1 MKDEFIVGLDI
12 GTTKIC
18 LAVGK
23 KDEHDKLKIVAFA
36 ETRSIG
42 VAVGMV
48 QNIQKATE
56 QISQVVNQAS
66 ENSKIEIKKA
76 NVGIAGKHIKSFTR
90 HNSIY
95 INNKHDNEINSDHL
109 MKLLYEAKNTI
120 IPPGD
125 EIIAVTAQ
133 NYLVDEEINTME
145 PIGTPGKKLEADFH
159 IVTARKTDIK
169 NIISCVEKASIFR
182 ELLVL
187 EPQASSLAILTEG
200 ELESGVCLVDIG
212 GGTTDVAIF
221 HENVMRHTAII
232 PYGGEII
239 TQDIKDGLQVLTK
252 QAEIL
257 KIKFGRAIA
266 SHASKN
272 EHVKIP
278 GIGQREERLVSTYN
292 LCKII
297 EARME
302 EIIQDI
308 HKEIILSGY
317 NGKLSGGIVLTGG
330 GSQLLSLKQLVKY
343 MTGMIPRIGFPDSQ
357 LSTSEFNLKSPK
369 YSTLVGLLISGYKKN
384 RISKNNKRNLS
395 SNSRDV
401 IKEFSDKFKSFFTDS
416 DLDEFKK

>member
-1 MKDEFIVGLDI
+1 MRDEYIVGLDI

-18 LAVGK
+18 IAVGK
-23 KDEHDKLKIVAFA
+23 KDDHGNIKIISFA
-36 ETRSIG
+36 ETRSFG

-56 QISQVVNQAS
+56 QISQVVKEAS
-66 ENSKIEIKKA
+66 KTSNIEIKKA

-95 INNKHDNEINSDHL
+95 INNNKEDNEINSEHL
-109 MKLLYEAKNTI
+109 IKLLYEAKNTI

-133 NYLVDEEINTME
+133 NYLVDEEIMTME

-169 NIISCVEKASIFR
+169 NIISCVEKANIFR

-212 GGTTDVAIF
+212 GGTTDIAIF

-278 GIGQREERLVSTYN
+278 GIGQREDRLISKYN

-357 LSTSEFNLKSPK
+357 LSNSEFNLKSPK
-369 YSTLVGLLISGYKKN
+369 YSTLVGLLISGYKTS
-384 RISKNNKRNLS
+384 RINKSKNSTRSESK
-395 SNSRDV
+395 DV
-401 IKEFSDKFKSFFTDS
+401 IKEFSDKFKSFFTDT

>member
-1 MKDEFIVGLDI
+1 
-12 GTTKIC
+12 
-18 LAVGK
+18 
-23 KDEHDKLKIVAFA
+23 
-36 ETRSIG
+36 
-42 VAVGMV
+42 MV

-56 QISQVVNQAS
+56 QISQVVKEAS
-66 ENSKIEIKKA
+66 KDSNVEIKKA

-95 INNKHDNEINSDHL
+95 INNKEDNEINSEHL

-133 NYLVDEEINTME
+133 NYLVDEEIMTME

-169 NIISCVEKASIFR
+169 NIISCVEKANIFR

-187 EPQASSLAILTEG
+187 EPQASSLAILTKG

-212 GGTTDVAIF
+212 GGTTDIAIF

-278 GIGQREERLVSTYN
+278 GIGQREDRLISTYN

-330 GSQLLSLKQLVKY
+330 GSQL
-343 MTGMIPRIGFPDSQ
+343 IPRIGFPDSQ

-369 YSTLVGLLISGYKKN
+369 YSTLVGLLISGYKTS
-384 RISKNNKRNLS
+384 RINKSKNLTR

-401 IKEFSDKFKSFFTDS
+401 IKEFSDKFKSFFTDA